1 MMKNILFSILM
12 ALLYHLVNAQT
23 VNEIEYFID
32 ADPGIGN
39 ATSVPFTTAPD
50 VSISFVASLTTQPQG
65 LHTLYLRASD
75 GEQNWS
81 LLQYQ
86 SFLIMGNVANPEIV
100 QIEYFFDESTNGLGL
115 ETQIQINQDTL
126 IRQVVSVDLS
136 GLQQGLHTIYVR
148 AKDESGNWSLQQSHS
163 FIKLN
168 NLLNPELVQIEY
180 FIDESL
186 NGPGNE
192 IQISFTQATIFSQM
206 VSVDLAGLPKGVH
219 TLYIRAKD
227 ELGNWSLQQY
237 QSFYINSISENPQIA
252 RLEYYFNEDPGVGN
266 GTQLFFSTVDT
277 LEKVFNISLR
287 GLPNGSNTLY
297 IRAKD
302 NNGSWSLVSI
312 KQFTIEEPIIPLANV
327 ALFAEIFGNRHIR
340 LYWDEVVG
348 AVNYRLF
355 RADSIDGCYK
365 QIYWAAASQY
375 EDCGQHL
382 IPNTTYYYKMKSENL
397 AGISGFSDVISA
409 TTTDTPPQLADL
421 RPQILVVDTTTW
433 TVGSQQVVD
442 ISVLNTGFPDNRPY
456 KAQLYLSSQ
465 PRITGWDIPLGDPIV
480 FEGQEGT
487 LRHETYS
494 FYVQDLT
501 GGVYYLGVEV
511 DPENEIEEEDGSNN
525 FKMSGVKI
533 TVLNTSEDQLADLK
547 GVIKNET
554 KVWKIGDTCA
564 IGLEEQNVGTA
575 SAIDHSCQFYLSE
588 DEILS
593 PDDIVIGSE
602 FLSGNIALAETV
614 NQSQN
619 ITLSN
624 TISPGQYYLAAVV
637 DTQNEV
643 EELFEANND
652 YFYDEPIDIVGET
665 SGFVISGWVRDAHSE
680 LDNKGLS
687 GVKFE
692 GLNRESDANGYFE
705 ISVLA
710 GSSVTL
716 TPVYSEY
723 DLFEYE
729 FTPQEI
735 SFQNVSSDIS
745 FQDFTG
751 VCLDKSLLDI
761 SVHTLLVTTSAIG
774 SMSKNS
780 LLQNAGNTATV
791 INQTQAIYNIL
802 AKDEDDITRYFDL
815 AQLIVENIGGPYGII
830 AGGYIYISKE
840 ILNQIGSITANLS
853 GRGLIYSA
861 ENSVFNIKITH
872 EIWLLLYDDIEPK
885 KYKNYLTA
893 TLHMYEQTN
902 DGKLIDRAKRE
913 FSVYQ
918 DKGNEYLELSG
929 GTMQG
934 YQNVDWMGLQ
944 RNYFLELYWTDN
956 QDNLIQKMIIPV
968 AEPYMTATDVD
979 HFNVHLK
986 TDQSPDFA
994 KGAYKLQIK

>member
-1 MMKNILFSILM
+1 MMKNILFSILLS
-12 ALLYHLVNAQT
+12 LLFHLANAQT

-32 ADPGIGN
+32 TDPGVGN
-39 ATSVPFTTAPD
+39 ASSVPFTVASEVD
-50 VSISFVASLTTQPQG
+50 ISFTANLVTQPQG
-65 LHTLYLRASD
+65 LHTFYIRAMD
-75 GEQNWS
+75 NDLNWS

-86 SFLIMGNVANPEIV
+86 SFLVMGNVANPDITQV
-100 QIEYFFDESTNGLGL
+100 EYFFDESTNGLGY
-115 ETQIQINQDTL
+115 ETQIQINADTT
-126 IRQVVSVDLS
+126 ISQVVSVDIS
-136 GLQQGLHTIYVR
+136 ALQQGMHTIYVR

-180 FIDESL
+180 FIDTSV
-186 NGPGNE
+186 NGCGNE
-192 IQISFTQATIFSQM
+192 TQIPFTQATTFNQM
-206 VSVDLAGLPKGVH
+206 VSIDLSGLAQGVH

-237 QSFYINSISENPQIA
+237 QSFYINSISANPQIA

-287 GLPNGSNTLY
+287 GLPNGINTLY

-302 NNGSWSLVSI
+302 NNGSWSLVSV
-312 KQFTIEEPIIPLANV
+312 KQFTIEAPTIPLTNV
-327 ALFAEIFGNRHIR
+327 ALYAEVFGNRHIR
-340 LYWDEVVG
+340 LYWDEVDG

-365 QIYWAAASQY
+365 QIYWAAANQY

-382 IPNTTYYYKMKSENL
+382 NPNTTYYYKMKSENL

-421 RPQILVVDTTTW
+421 RPQILIVDTTLW
-433 TVGSQQVVD
+433 TVGDQQVVD

-480 FEGQEGT
+480 FEGQESV
-487 LRHETYS
+487 LRHETYT

-533 TVLNTSEDQLADLK
+533 TVLNTSGDQLADLK

-554 KVWKIGDTCA
+554 KVWKIGDTCV
-564 IGLEEQNVGTA
+564 IGLEEQNVGSA
-575 SAIDHSCQFYLSE
+575 SAIDHSSQFYLSE

-593 PDDIVIGSE
+593 PDDIAIGSA

-614 NQSQN
+614 NQSQD
-619 ITLSN
+619 IILSN

-637 DTQNEV
+637 DTENEV

-652 YFYDEPIDIVGET
+652 YFFDDPIEIVGET

-687 GVKFE
+687 GVKFK
-692 GLNRESDANGYFE
+692 GLNRETDTNGYFE
-705 ISVLA
+705 IPVLA

-716 TPVYSEY
+716 TPIYSED

-729 FTPQEI
+729 FSPQSI
-735 SFQNVSSDIS
+735 SFQNVNSNIEYQVFAGLCRDRVFLEIS
-745 FQDFTG
+745 KNTM
-751 VCLDKSLLDI
+751 LL
-761 SVHTLLVTTSAIG
+761 TATTIG
-774 SMSKNS
+774 SMSKNP
-780 LLQNAGNTATV
+780 LFRNTAEAVTV
-791 INQTQAIYNIL
+791 LDQTMSIYNIL
-802 AKDEDDITRYFDL
+802 AKDDDDITKYFDL
-815 AQLIVENIGGPYGII
+815 AQLLVENIGGPYGRV
-830 AGGYIYISKE
+830 AGAYIYISKE
-840 ILNQIGSITANLS
+840 ILNQIGNITTNLS
-853 GRGLIYSA
+853 GRNLIYNA
-861 ENSVFNIKITH
+861 ENSIFKIKVIH
-872 EIWLLLYDDIEPK
+872 DRWAFFDNDIEPD
-885 KYKNYLTA
+885 KYKNYLDA
-893 TLHMYEQTN
+893 SLHMYEQTD
-902 DGKLIDRAKRE
+902 DGKLIDKAVRE
-913 FSVYQ
+913 FTVY
-918 DKGNEYLELSG
+918 KEAGNDYLELSG
-929 GTMQG
+929 GTMQTYG
-934 YQNVDWMGLQ
+934 NVSWMSLQ
-944 RNYFLELYWTDN
+944 RNYFLELYWKDSHGN
-956 QDNLIQKMIIPV
+956 VIQKIILPV
-968 AEPYMTATDVD
+968 MEPYVTAQNNIT
-979 HFNVHLK
+979 FKIHLY

-994 KGAYKLQIK
+994 NGAYKLQIK